1 MDASLAQF
9 RTKKAGSHNAF
20 YKLGTCLMVL
30 ALLYFGRPV
39 LLPVALSVLIAFV
52 LTPLVYLL
60 ERWRLGRIPSVLAAS
75 GLAFALIGLSAWAL
89 VSQLHGLA
97 ADLPSHR
104 MEIKNKISSLSV
116 GENST
121 LSRLMEMFDDVL
133 GNRTQVAGNMIEGD
147 AADAS
152 AATGLKSQV
161 PQTIVIRADES
172 SQLSKA
178 IEILLP
184 IVEPLASAA
193 LVIVLVM
200 FLLIRREDVRFRMI
214 SLMGDS
220 ALTGTTRLMSDTAE
234 RVSSYLLNLL
244 LVNAGFGLLFG
255 IGLYLLGVPYAALW
269 GFLTLCFRFIPFLG
283 SPASVLFPLLIS
295 FATSE
300 GWSQTISVAIF
311 FVVAELITN
320 NVIEPIIFGKSTGL
334 TPIALLVAAL
344 FWAWLWGPIGLLLST
359 PLTVCL
365 VVLGQHLPQLR
376 SLKVLLAEQPVLDAR
391 LQYFQRLLAGDQRE
405 AARVFD
411 EYVKGFGQDRAFDEV
426 VIPALKVTRRERDTG
441 VITSQE
447 QRFIWDSI
455 RTSVLHNDA
464 SSTVPSSD
472 LKIYGY
478 PVHDPAEEIMLA
490 MLNASLGSVATMKR
504 LTTKHLPNRA
514 IEEIVEQQPTFVVLS
529 LLPPGGLRQTTFI
542 CRQLKEKCPSSRIVV
557 LFGGKPK
564 NYDELLV
571 KLRESGA
578 SYLTTSIEQTK
589 KQIIGSLDDLLPKL
603 NTGAA
608 VGAGG
613 KLAEVPTR
621 AAVEDL
627 HHA

>member
-1 MDASLAQF
+1 
-9 RTKKAGSHNAF
+9 
-20 YKLGTCLMVL
+20 MVL
-30 ALLYFGRPV
+30 SLLYFGRPV
-39 LLPVALSVLIAFV
+39 LLPVALSVLLAFV
-52 LTPLVYLL
+52 LTPLVLLL
-60 ERWRLGRIPSVLAAS
+60 ERWRLGRIPSVLVAS
-75 GLAFALIGLSAWAL
+75 GLAFALIGISVWAL

-121 LSRLMEMFDDVL
+121 LSRLTEMFDDVL
-133 GNRTQVAGNMIEGD
+133 GNRTQATANKIEEG
-147 AADAS
+147 ADSETSPPTESLTPA
-152 AATGLKSQV
+152 
-161 PQTIVIRADES
+161 PQTIVIRENES
-172 SQLSKA
+172 SQFSRA
-178 IEILLP
+178 VEIFLP
-184 IVEPLASAA
+184 VVEPLASAA

-214 SLMGDS
+214 SLMGDA
-220 ALTGTTRLMSDTAE
+220 ALTGTTRLMGDTAE

-244 LVNAGFGLLFG
+244 LVNAGFGLWFG

-300 GWSQTISVAIF
+300 GWSQTIYVAIF
-311 FVVAELITN
+311 FLVSELITN
-320 NVIEPIIFGKSTGL
+320 NVIEPIVFGKSTGL
-334 TPIALLVAAL
+334 TPIALLIAAL

-376 SLKVLLAEQPVLDAR
+376 SLKVLLAEQPVLDSR
-391 LQYFQRLLAGDQRE
+391 LQYFQRLLAGDERE
-405 AARVFD
+405 ADKVFD
-411 EYVKGFGQDRAFDEV
+411 DYVKDFGQDRAFDEV

-441 VITSQE
+441 VITADE
-447 QRFIWDSI
+447 QRFIWESV
-455 RTSVLHNDA
+455 RTSIQRTSIPQIDA
-464 SSTVPSSD
+464 RPSEPPSD

-490 MLNASLGSVATMKR
+490 MLDASLGSMATIKR
-504 LTTKHLPNRA
+504 LTTKHLPNRV
-514 IEEIVEQQPTFVVLS
+514 IDEIAQQQPAFIVLA
-529 LLPPGGLRQTTFI
+529 LLPPGGLPQTTYI
-542 CRQLKEKCPSSRIVV
+542 CKQLKEKCPNSRIAV
-557 LFGGKPK
+557 LYGGKPK
-564 NYDELLV
+564 HYDDLLV

-589 KQIIGSLDDLLPKL
+589 QQIIGSLDDQSPKPKENVL
-603 NTGAA
+603 VDAGKDLTNIPANA
-608 VGAGG
+608 V
-613 KLAEVPTR
+613 
-621 AAVEDL
+621 VEGLD
-627 HHA
+627 HA